1 MNTILKNLVERYQK
15 STLTKSELA
24 NELGVSLSTIDKALA
39 KGNVLPQSIKIGDEK
54 NSSVRFNIVAVAS
67 YIENINTQGV
77 QS

>member
-1 MNTILKNLVERYQK
+1 MNNILKNLVERYQK

-39 KGNVLPQSIKIGDEK
+39 KGNVLPQSIKVGDKK
-54 NSSVRFNIVAVAS
+54 NSSVRFNMVAIAS
-67 YIENINTQGV
+67 YISNINTQGV